1 LNTKSSLK
9 TSEGTD
15 IYTGYDADYPSVTA
29 AAGAW
34 YPSLSEYI
42 IASVLYSS
50 PYVQGYVFS
59 INADNTL
66 PGCWMIS
73 SDSGSTWSDC
83 YSFII
88 PESHK
93 SPLGSWEML
102 IESQND
108 PIDIN
113 EVVEKKI
120 AEDQEAQAQRT
131 KSSSSV
137 DGDLVSKI
145 NELKAMIENHR

>member
-1 LNTKSSLK
+1 
-9 TSEGTD
+9 
-15 IYTGYDADYPSVTA
+15 
-29 AAGAW
+29 
-34 YPSLSEYI
+34 
-42 IASVLYSS
+42 VLYSS

-73 SDSGSTWSDC
+73 SDYGSTWSSC

-88 PESHK
+88 PESYK
-93 SPLGSWEML
+93 SPLGSWEMSM
-102 IESQND
+102 ESKND